1 MSETNEKAVREQ
13 LEKAVNRGQKE
24 EYQQNLLFDIALSLR
39 LLRAE
44 MKVAIDKISFG

>member
-1 MSETNEKAVREQ
+1 MNEPISEKTVREQ
-13 LEKAVNRGQKE
+13 LQKAVEHGQPE

-44 MKVAIDKISFG
+44 LKASTKSLT